1 MLRGQIVDFCLG
13 AVVARMSRGQIVG
26 FCFGAIVAMGV
37 GSVFVL
43 HGRLMRRKV
52 ERLRRVGRTTS
63 AVVVAYEYKRH
74 HLDEESS
81 PYPIVQFQAPNGR
94 LIRAQTDFGGDF
106 VPAIGDHV
114 EVLFDPEQPEEA
126 HIESR
131 LSDQVNS
138 LIGVFGAVIIVGAA
152 LAAVI
157 VLVVFRDV
165 WL

>member
-13 AVVARMSRGQIVG
+13 AVVARMSRGQVVG
-26 FCFGAIVAMGV
+26 FCFGAIVAMGSAPCSSSMDGSCAARLNAFV
-37 GSVFVL
+37 GSDAR
-43 HGRLMRRKV
+43 HRLWWWP
-52 ERLRRVGRTTS
+52 TS
-63 AVVVAYEYKRH
+63 IKKH

-81 PYPIVQFQAPNGR
+81 AYPIVQFQAPDGR
-94 LIRAQTDFGGDF
+94 LVRARTDFGGDF
-106 VPAIGDHV
+106 APAIGDHV

-152 LAAVI
+152 IAAVI
-157 VLVVFRDV
+157 VLVVFREV